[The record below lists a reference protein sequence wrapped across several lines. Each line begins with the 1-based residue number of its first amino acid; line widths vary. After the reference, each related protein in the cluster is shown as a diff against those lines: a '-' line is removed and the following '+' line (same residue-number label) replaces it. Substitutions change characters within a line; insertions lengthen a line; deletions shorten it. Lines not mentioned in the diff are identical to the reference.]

1 MSQFNKSVLAF
12 SVSAALTGL
21 TATSAVA
28 QEAAEN
34 ADNEVT
40 EVIQVRG
47 IRGSLQR
54 AQAIKMEETS
64 FVEVLSAEDIGKL
77 PDTSIA
83 ESLARLPGLAGE
95 RRAGRVSGLSVRGFN
110 ENYIGTTLNGRELLG
125 MGDNRGVEFD
135 LYPAEIVSTAVVYK
149 TAEAGLMVQ
158 GIGGTV
164 DLQTIKPLSAESTL
178 TVNGRFEQNQIDS
191 LNPDF
196 DDNGHL
202 VSLNFVDQFADDT
215 IGVALVV
222 ASQET
227 PRQEE
232 QFRGWGYPTV
242 GPQDADAVDVPA
254 DTAILGGHDSFAR
267 SAMIERDSIAA
278 IIEWAPSDD
287 LSIQLDA
294 LYIDFVENDARR
306 GLEEGGPV
314 WGPNNYSATDV
325 QDGLVTAAIWDGFHS
340 VVRNDVRE
348 QDSELTTFGL
358 NIEYNLNDD
367 WALEVDLST
376 GKVDKSITDVESYSG
391 VGRAGLDGRPLTP
404 RSIQLGGSHGWVFGD
419 HPTLPGVDLTDPNL
433 VRLAGPQGWG
443 GALNPVSTLAN
454 AAAPGA
460 DLSTAQDGFVN
471 QPVFDEELDAVRV
484 EVDGLVEWGFINNV
498 KAGVIYSDRQKTK
511 VNNGQF
517 LTAPSFFDPNGPTD
531 APIPEVLGVADLS
544 FLGINGVLAYDSLG
558 LFNSGYYTATD
569 AALIENGRFGD
580 TYTIEEEIINAYAKF
595 DLEHEVGDMLLTGN
609 FGLQV
614 IDVDQF
620 ARGFN
625 TTTGVGGFTSI
636 TPTEGGDSYTDVL
649 PTLNLRMEVADGQFV
664 RLAAGKVVSRP
675 RMDDMRPNNQITFNF
690 NDGNIID
697 TDPVNGPWGG
707 SAGNPM
713 LQPLKANQFDLGYEN
728 YFADAGYFS
737 VSFFYKDL
745 KNWHREGAAVA
756 DFSNEYIPGFHQ
768 TSGNTDING
777 DGVLD
782 ANDIVG
788 PGTFLGGISFR
799 EDGLQG
805 FVRGWEAQLSLPFEV
820 LHESLEGFGMFASG
834 TWMDGELDD
843 GGQIPGLSRDSYSLT
858 TYYENSGFEFRV
870 AAIKRTDFLTE
881 ERGLS
886 LALVNA
892 NRGGTTFV
900 DAQIGYDFSESDWEA
915 LHGLRVTLQ
924 GQNLTDE
931 FDTSTAD
938 DGRQILTNQRFGR
951 NFILG
956 LNYQF

>member
-1 MSQFNKSVLAF
+1 MSQFKKSVLAF
-12 SVSAALTGL
+12 SVTAALSGL
-21 TATSAVA
+21 SATSAVA
-28 QEAAEN
+28 QESADNAE
-34 ADNEVT
+34 NEVT

-47 IRGSLQR
+47 IRGALQR
-54 AQAIKMEETS
+54 AQAIKMEQTS

-158 GIGGTV
+158 GVGGTV
-164 DLQTIKPLSAESTL
+164 DLQTVKPLSADSTF
-178 TVNGRFEQNQIDS
+178 TVNGRFEQNQIS
-191 LNPDF
+191 ALNPDF

-215 IGVALVV
+215 IGLALVV

-242 GPQDADAVDVPA
+242 GPQDRDSVTVP
-254 DTAILGGHDSFAR
+254 DGTALLGGHDSFAR

-278 IIEWAPSDD
+278 VIEWAPSDN
-287 LSIQLDA
+287 LSVQLDA
-294 LYIDFVENDARR
+294 LYIDFLENDARR

-314 WGPNNYSATDV
+314 WGPNNYSANAIDN
-325 QDGLVTAAIWDGFHS
+325 GLITAADWDGFYS

-348 QDSELTTFGL
+348 QEAELTTFGL

-367 WALEVDLST
+367 WSLEIDLSSGEVDKTL
-376 GKVDKSITDVESYSG
+376 TDVESYSG
-391 VGRAGLDGRPLTP
+391 VGRAGIEGRPLTA
-404 RSIQLGGSHGWVFGD
+404 RSLQLGGNHGWTFGN
-419 HPTLPGVDLTDPNL
+419 HPTISPVDLTDPSL
-433 VRLAGPQGWG
+433 VRLAGPQSWG
-443 GALNPVSTLAN
+443 GALNPVTALSD

-460 DLSTAQDGFVN
+460 SLGNAQDGFVN
-471 QPVFDEELDAVRV
+471 QPVFDEELDAARL
-484 EVDGLVEWGFINNV
+484 EIEGFVEWGFVNNF

-531 APIPEVLGVADLS
+531 APIPDVLGVTSLS
-544 FLGINGVLAYDSLG
+544 FIGIDGVLAYDSLG
-558 LFNSGYYTATD
+558 LFNSGYYTSTD

-580 TYTIEEEIINAYAKF
+580 TYTIEEEIINAYVKF
-595 DLEHEVGDMLLTGN
+595 DLEHEFGDMLLTGN

-625 TTTGVGGFTSI
+625 TTTGNGGFTQV

-649 PTLNLRMEVADGQFV
+649 PTLNLRLEVAEDQFV
-664 RLAAGKVVSRP
+664 RFAAGKVLSRP
-675 RMDDMRPNNQITFNF
+675 RLDDMRPNNQVTFNF
-690 NDGNIID
+690 NPGNITA
-697 TDPVNGPWGG
+697 TDLANSPWGG
-707 SAGNPM
+707 SAGNPA
-713 LQPLKANQFDLGYEN
+713 LQPLEANQIDISYEN

-737 VSFFYKDL
+737 LGFFYKDL

-756 DFSNEYIPGFHQ
+756 DFSQFYIPEYHQ
-768 TSGNTDING
+768 VEVGVDTDG
-777 DGVLD
+777 DGVDDSTEVLM
-782 ANDIVG
+782 
-788 PGTFLGGISFR
+788 PTLFQGGVSFR

-805 FVRGWEAQLSLPFEV
+805 FVRGWEAQLSLPFEI
-820 LHESLEGFGMFASG
+820 LHDSLNGFGMFASA
-834 TWMDGELDD
+834 TLMEGELDD
-843 GGQIPGLSRDSYSLT
+843 GGRIPGLSKDSYSLT
-858 TYYENSGFEFRV
+858 MFYENQGFEFRV

-892 NRGGTTFV
+892 NREGTTFV

-931 FDTSTAD
+931 YDLTTGD
-938 DGRQILTNQRFGR
+938 DARQVLSSQRFGR